1 MRIISWK
8 TLRLFWERSQYTD
21 AEQALKAWFREA
33 SSADWAT
40 PSEIKAE
47 FGTASIVGNNRVVFN
62 ICGKKYRLVVRVNY
76 AFRVM
81 HRGRGMNME
90 IKPIKNECDY
100 RKALKEIDSLM
111 GAAEHA
117 RGRSTRCAGHSGSS
131 MGGKALAD
139 RFAGSCRRYPVCNG
153 ASRSFTTRS

>member
-1 MRIISWK
+1 MLSSDADHLPE

-21 AEQALKAWFREA
+21 AEQALKACFREA

-40 PSEIKAE
+40 PSEIKAA

-111 GAAEHA
+111 GAQPNMPE
-117 RGRSTRCAGHSGSS
+117 G
-131 MGGKALAD
+131 D
-139 RFAGSCRRYPVCNG
+139 RLDVLV
-153 ASRSFTTRS
+153 TLW